1 MSIVCPTVTCQSED
15 LHEYRR
21 QMERVEFAARL
32 QVDLMDGDF
41 APTKS
46 PDIAKIWFP
55 EDRAIDLHLMYRNP
69 ADVLNEVIEL
79 RPRSLIV
86 HAEAN
91 VHIPTLKNAL
101 DAVGILLG
109 IALLQQ
115 TTVDSLLDDLEYAD
129 HVLVFSGDLGRFG
142 GQADLALLR
151 KVEQIRRF
159 RPEIEIGWDG
169 GINADNI
176 RQLAGGGVDILN
188 VGGFI
193 QNADDPKKA
202 FDTLVNLL
210 QS

>member
-129 HVLVFSGDLGRFG
+129 HVLVFSGDLGHFG